1 VTTNH
6 AKVEQILDLLEELAV
21 DELEQIS
28 KALKK
33 MLFRC
38 RVQEKIELRREDVA
52 QRLSEALSHHRMDK
66 VRDDG

>member
-1 VTTNH
+1 MTKDQSRVDR
-6 AKVEQILDLLEELAV
+6 ILGLLEDLSP
-21 DELEQIS
+21 DELEQVS

-52 QRLSEALSHHRMDK
+52 QRLSEALSHHRVD
-66 VRDDG
+66 RTGEE

>member
-1 VTTNH
+1 MATDQNRVDH
-6 AKVEQILDLLEELAV
+6 ILGLLEDLSP
-21 DELEQIS
+21 DELDQVS

-52 QRLSEALSHHRMDK
+52 QRLSEALSLHRTEK
-66 VRDDG
+66 VRDDA

>member
-1 VTTNH
+1 MTKDQS
-6 AKVEQILDLLEELAV
+6 KVDRILGLLEDLSP
-21 DELEQIS
+21 DELEQVS

-52 QRLSEALSHHRMDK
+52 QRLSEALSHHRVD
-66 VRDDG
+66 RTGEE